1 MVVPFFFIPLSNKQV
16 KKLKIM
22 EAIKQT
28 EVTFDVFK
36 TLYIIKTDEDLLEV
50 FNMGVDV
57 SIQTAITS
65 AKNGLLSEKTLDYIK
80 GIYNI
85 IVDNESYLERYEK
98 LVNNLNPVTSELT
111 EEEFQIPRRYGKDK
125 VLADIEK
132 DQRKASQIEKSI
144 IAINSIKNIY
154 VNLERRLIHDLFVE
168 RGEFEGDVVLTEE
181 ECRDIIAIQ
190 QLMANKLKPILNKK
204 VRKSAKKI
212 KSKND

>member
-1 MVVPFFFIPLSNKQV
+1 
-16 KKLKIM
+16 M

-28 EVTFDVFK
+28 EVTFDIFK
-36 TLYIIKTDEDLLEV
+36 TLYLIKTDEDLLGV

-65 AKNGLLSEKTLDYIK
+65 AKNGLLSDKTLEYVE

-98 LVNNLNPVTSELT
+98 LIHNVKTEPVELT

-125 VLADIEK
+125 VVADIQR
-132 DQRKASQIEKSI
+132 DQRKASQIEKTI
-144 IAINSIKNIY
+144 IAVNSIKNMRA
-154 VNLERRLIHDLFVE
+154 NLERRLIHDLFIE
-168 RGEFEGDVVLTEE
+168 REEFDGKRILTDEQ
-181 ECRDIIAIQ
+181 CRDIIALQ
-190 QLMANKLKPILNKK
+190 MLMVNKLEDILKIK

-212 KSKND
+212 K

>member
-1 MVVPFFFIPLSNKQV
+1 
-16 KKLKIM
+16 M
-22 EAIKQT
+22 EAIKQN

-36 TLYIIKTDEDLLEV
+36 TLYMIKTDEDLLDV
-50 FNMGVDV
+50 FNMGVEV

-65 AKNGLLSEKTLDYIK
+65 AKSGLLSEKTLEYVK
-80 GIYNI
+80 GIYDI

-98 LVNNLNPVTSELT
+98 LVNNLNPAPSELT

-125 VLADIEK
+125 VLADIAK

-144 IAINSIKNIY
+144 IAVNSIKNIY

-181 ECRDIIAIQ
+181 ECRDIVAIQ
-190 QLMANKLKPILNKK
+190 ELMATKLKAILNKK

-212 KSKND
+212 KS